1 VLARNLGI
9 GIGKKITLISPTGNV
24 TALGTMP
31 RLRSYK
37 IAGIFNVGMHVYDSN
52 YIFMPLKA
60 AQQYFSLPEAVNY
73 LDVMLADPD
82 AAKAK
87 ASIIS
92 RALNGYGSII
102 DWQQANSGYFNAIQV
117 ERNVMFLILT
127 LIILVAALNMISSLI
142 MLVRDKGPDIAIL
155 RTMGATRGMIMR
167 VFFLSGASIGVIG
180 TVVGFG
186 LGLVVAENIEAI
198 RQWIQFLTGTD
209 VFAAEIY
216 FLSQLPAEIDPEE
229 VTVVTVMALG
239 LSFIR
244 LES

>member
-1 VLARNLGI
+1 MQG
-9 GIGKKITLISPTGNV
+9 
-24 TALGTMP
+24 
-31 RLRSYK
+31 
-37 IAGIFNVGMHVYDSN
+37 GM
-52 YIFMPLKA
+52 
-60 AQQYFSLPEAVNY
+60 AQT
-73 LDVMLADPD
+73 D
-82 AAKAK
+82 
-87 ASIIS
+87 
-92 RALNGYGSII
+92 RH
-102 DWQQANSGYFNAIQV
+102 
-117 ERNVMFLILT
+117 T
-127 LIILVAALNMISSLI
+127 
-142 MLVRDKGPDIAIL
+142 DKQTDIAIL